1 MSAIRELALAK
12 ATGGGG
18 GGSGGTA
25 MLAKVIDRTVE
36 DLVIPDGVTEI
47 GIKAFYACTKVK
59 SVTIPDSVETIKD
72 TAFSGVGTYNGG
84 IKYPLIA
91 NGVKYID
98 SGSFSGNTN
107 INKLVFPS
115 IVTIGS
121 SGFSGCTSTGY
132 IYIGPNCTTIASGA
146 FGGVPVATCKVE
158 CGFAEGAVSG
168 FPANGGW
175 AGNPADLDITYN
187 VAEPSE

>member
-18 GGSGGTA
+18 GSTD

-47 GIKAFYACTKVK
+47 GINAFYGCTKVK

-72 TAFSGVGTYNGG
+72 TAFGGVGTYNGG

-91 NGVKYID
+91 NGVKSI
-98 SGSFSGNTN
+98 SSSSFSGNSN
-107 INKLVFPS
+107 MNKLVLPS

-121 SGFSGCTSTGY
+121 SGFSGDTSLGY
-132 IYIGPNCTTIASGA
+132 IYLGPNCTSIASGA

-168 FPANGGW
+168 FPSTGGW
-175 AGNPADLDITYN
+175 SGNPASLDITYN